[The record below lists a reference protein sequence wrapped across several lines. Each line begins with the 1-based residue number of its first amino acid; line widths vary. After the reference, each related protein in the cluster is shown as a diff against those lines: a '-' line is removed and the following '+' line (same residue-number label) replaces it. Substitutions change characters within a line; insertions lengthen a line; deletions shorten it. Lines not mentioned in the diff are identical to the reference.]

1 MLVSTCVCGGGGASL
16 RAVTAGPPGRFSVRC
31 SLSED
36 PAFSEFTHRERLVC
50 SSLCIQEAG
59 DKNQQTS
66 DLLANS
72 VSIAKLSMAHTDGQ
86 WGLQG
91 PLTAILKD
99 SGEAAPS
106 LL

>member
-1 MLVSTCVCGGGGASL
+1 M
-16 RAVTAGPPGRFSVRC
+16 
-31 SLSED
+31 
-36 PAFSEFTHRERLVC
+36 C
-50 SSLCIQEAG
+50 SSLCIQEEAG

-72 VSIAKLSMAHTDGQ
+72 VSSAKLSMAHTDGQ
-86 WGLQG
+86 WGLQE

>member
-1 MLVSTCVCGGGGASL
+1 MW
-16 RAVTAGPPGRFSVRC
+16 
-31 SLSED
+31 
-36 PAFSEFTHRERLVC
+36 
-50 SSLCIQEAG
+50 SSLCIQEEAG

-66 DLLANS
+66 DLLA
-72 VSIAKLSMAHTDGQ
+72 VSSAKLAMTHTDGQ

-91 PLTAILKD
+91 PLAAILKN